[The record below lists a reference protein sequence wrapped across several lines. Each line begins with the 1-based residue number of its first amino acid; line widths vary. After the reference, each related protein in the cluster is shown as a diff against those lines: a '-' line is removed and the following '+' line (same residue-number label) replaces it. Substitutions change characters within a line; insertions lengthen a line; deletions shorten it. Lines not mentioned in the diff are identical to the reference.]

1 MSANPPDSNP
11 PRQGGLQAMLARL
24 RGMVSTLKPPEEATP
39 PTPLGVEEAPPT
51 LPPDEPAAPA
61 VAEPV
66 PAAVPEEAP
75 PLAAPVAEEVAA
87 PSGNGATEPAVVEPV
102 APTAPAALPPCPV
115 CGAPRNDTASYCDSC
130 GYVFPAAAAAPAAAA
145 SKAAPAAAPRLLGDR
160 YELGTLLGERGGVSR
175 FLGVDRGDGAPQ
187 QVTILRME
195 RPAAIEAV
203 ATAVT
208 DLGEGAL
215 TDEDIMPGFDEPSAV
230 ADTGVISRPSWPSI
244 GWERDL
250 LDIAQNHP
258 GLPTILDTFV
268 DGNYEYLIEEYPEGQ
283 LLWDAWDDPDAGPRQ
298 RFTWLRQVAEALH
311 ALHQGGAIL
320 EGLRPDIVVV
330 TPSGQAKIRDLA
342 DLLPLPV
349 PATAPLRASLYT
361 APELLANPETADAR
375 SDLYSFGAMLY
386 ALHLGR
392 ELVEKDFEKPGQPK
406 PFIPHNPDCHPAMGR
421 LMSKTL
427 TKDLSWR
434 FPTDEAGKEDP
445 TGFKELI
452 NVLEATGRAM
462 DVARLEISAWTT
474 TGMVRTGNEDAF
486 ALLHSVESR
495 IDDTAEYALLLLA
508 DGMGGYEAGEVAAQL
523 AIQALR
529 RNLVQQKPFRALA
542 GAASFKIE
550 GQKDPPETVEPAEP
564 EAIKKLIAAALA
576 DANQQVFTASRSGV
590 GRRGMG
596 CTAEVVYVDGRN
608 VVVGHVGDSRTY
620 LIHQGRLI
628 QMTRDQTLV
637 NRLVE
642 LGQLTP
648 EEAETHPRRNE
659 LQQAIGGQPRVEP
672 GLYTGKL
679 QSGDWVVV
687 CSDGVT
693 NHVKPDELSQML
705 LVEANSADQAARRLV
720 NYVNINGATDNA
732 TIVVI
737 RAV

>member
-1 MSANPPDSNP
+1 
-11 PRQGGLQAMLARL
+11 
-24 RGMVSTLKPPEEATP
+24 MVGSLKPPEETPPAASEDKPLPAVATTASATP
-39 PTPLGVEEAPPT
+39 AVAEPPPAPVAS
-51 LPPDEPAAPA
+51 PPPAVPAAESPVAETATATAELVEPAAPA
-61 VAEPV
+61 IPV
-66 PAAVPEEAP
+66 V
-75 PLAAPVAEEVAA
+75 
-87 PSGNGATEPAVVEPV
+87 
-102 APTAPAALPPCPV
+102 LPPCPV
-115 CGAPRNDTASYCDSC
+115 CGSPRQGTASYCDSC
-130 GYVFPAAAAAPAAAA
+130 GYHFPAVVEAAMTSAGNSA
-145 SKAAPAAAPRLLGDR
+145 SQANPGELIRER
-160 YELGTLLGERGGVSR
+160 YELGTFLGDRGGVARSR
-175 FLGVDRGDGAPQ
+175 GFDRGDGTKQ

-195 RPAAIEAV
+195 RPTGIEPAEV
-203 ATAVT
+203 AEAE
-208 DLGEGAL
+208 LA
-215 TDEDIMPGFDEPSAV
+215 DEEIMPGFDEPTPAAV
-230 ADTGVISRPSWPSI
+230 DATGGKPSWPSVA
-244 GWERDL
+244 WERDL
-250 LDIAQNHP
+250 LDITQNHP
-258 GLPTILDTFV
+258 GLPAIIDSFI
-268 DGNYEYLIEEYPEGQ
+268 DGNYEYLIEEFPEGQ
-283 LLWDAWDDPDAGPRQ
+283 LLWDAWDDPETTPRQ
-298 RFTWLRQVAEALH
+298 RFTWLRQVAEAMH

-320 EGLRPDIVVV
+320 EGIRPDIIVI
-330 TPSGQAKIRDLA
+330 TPSGQAKITDLS

-349 PATAPLRASLYT
+349 PAHAPLRGSLYS
-361 APELLANPETADAR
+361 APELLANPEQADAR
-375 SDLYSFGAMLY
+375 SDLYSFGALLF

-392 ELVEKDFEKPGQPK
+392 ELVEKDFERPGVPK
-406 PFIPHNPDCHPAMGR
+406 PFIPHNPDCHPALGR
-421 LMSKTL
+421 LMSKTF

-445 TGFKELI
+445 TGFTDLMRA
-452 NVLEATGRAM
+452 LDACGRSM

-474 TGMVRTGNEDAF
+474 TGIVRTGNEDAF

-495 IDDTAEYALLLLA
+495 MDDTAEYALVLLA
-508 DGMGGYEAGEVAAQL
+508 DGMGGYEAGEVAAAL

-542 GAASFKIE
+542 GAAAFRIE
-550 GQKDPPETVEPAEP
+550 GQKDPPETVEPGEP
-564 EAIKKLIAAALA
+564 ESIKKLIGAALA

-628 QMTRDQTLV
+628 QLTRDQTLV

-672 GLYTGKL
+672 GLYSGKL
-679 QSGDWVVV
+679 QPGDWVIV